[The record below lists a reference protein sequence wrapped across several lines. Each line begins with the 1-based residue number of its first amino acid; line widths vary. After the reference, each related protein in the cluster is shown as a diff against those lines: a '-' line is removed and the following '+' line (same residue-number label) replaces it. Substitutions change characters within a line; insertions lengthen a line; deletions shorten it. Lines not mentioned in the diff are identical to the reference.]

1 MKNILCFG
9 DSNTWGYNPLTKE
22 RFSKEIRWTGRL
34 QAMLG
39 DRNYRIMEEGLC
51 GRTTIYED
59 ASRPKRKGI
68 DSILELFERKNS
80 IDGVVLMLGTNDC
93 KTYNNSTSEE
103 IAGGIDQCLEV
114 ILNHVP
120 AQNVLLVSPILL
132 GENVWKEEY
141 DPEFNENSV
150 IVSKGLKHAYAKVA
164 RRRNVRFLAASDY
177 VIPSKEDQEHLNEN
191 GHSKLAE
198 VIYDELRQM
207 NIKCA

>member
-1 MKNILCFG
+1 MKTILCFG

-34 QAMLG
+34 QAMLENR
-39 DRNYRIMEEGLC
+39 DINIIE
-51 GRTTIYED
+51 
-59 ASRPKRKGI
+59 
-68 DSILELFERKNS
+68 
-80 IDGVVLMLGTNDC
+80 DGVVLMLGTNDC

-141 DPEFNENSV
+141 DPEFNKHSV
-150 IVSKGLKHAYAKVA
+150 TISKELKHAYEKVA
-164 RRRNVRFLAASDY
+164 RRRKVRFLAASDY

-191 GHSKLAE
+191 GHSRLAE

-207 NIKCA
+207 YLKCA

>member
-34 QAMLG
+34 QSMLENRDINIIEDG
-39 DRNYRIMEEGLC
+39 VC

-59 ASRPKRKGI
+59 AFRPNRKGI
-68 DSILELFERKNS
+68 DSILELFGRKHF

-93 KTYNNSTSEE
+93 KTYNNSTSEK

-114 ILNHVP
+114 ILDHVP

-150 IVSKGLKHAYAKVA
+150 TISKELKNAYEKVA
-164 RRRNVRFLAASDY
+164 RRRKVRFIAASDY
-177 VIPSKEDQEHLNEN
+177 VIPSKEDQEHLDAN
-191 GHSKLAE
+191 GHSKFAR
-198 VIYDELRQM
+198 VIFDEFQRM
-207 NIKCA
+207 IS

>member
-39 DRNYRIMEEGLC
+39 DKNYRIMEEGLC

-93 KTYNNSTSEE
+93 KTYNNSTSDE

-120 AQNVLLVSPILL
+120 AERVLLVSPILL

-150 IVSKGLKHAYAKVA
+150 IISKGLKSAYAKVA
-164 RRRNVRFLAASDY
+164 RRRKVRFLAASDY
-177 VIPSKEDQEHLNEN
+177 VIPSKEDQEHLNAN
-191 GHSKLAE
+191 GHSRLAE

-207 NIKCA
+207 YLKCA